1 MIYILMINDISYI
14 NYINSKHKNKLEIE
28 VLNIYDSEEMSF
40 NNRIFHNIE
49 DLIDY
54 WFNNSKNDDFTYM
67 NIEIVDI
74 LLKKC
79 KNNDI
84 SYISKLSSGK
94 IKHYIIN
101 EKSNYRYVYYQKKNC
116 IKKLCEFLKNK
127 NIKKHDIFMA
137 CHKINEEII
146 KESNILN
153 LLCGDEFNALNIEP
167 LEFENLFKIIYEKK
181 HSTNI
186 VFPSCESSI
195 ILTSIAKSFCNYK
208 LENIYLI
215 DKKTISIYD
224 EKGNNG
230 GEEK

>member
-1 MIYILMINDISYI
+1 
-14 NYINSKHKNKLEIE
+14 
-28 VLNIYDSEEMSF
+28 
-40 NNRIFHNIE
+40 
-49 DLIDY
+49 
-54 WFNNSKNDDFTYM
+54 
-67 NIEIVDI
+67 
-74 LLKKC
+74 
-79 KNNDI
+79 
-84 SYISKLSSGK
+84 
-94 IKHYIIN
+94 
-101 EKSNYRYVYYQKKNC
+101 
-116 IKKLCEFLKNK
+116 
-127 NIKKHDIFMA
+127 MA
-137 CHKINEEII
+137 SHKINEEII